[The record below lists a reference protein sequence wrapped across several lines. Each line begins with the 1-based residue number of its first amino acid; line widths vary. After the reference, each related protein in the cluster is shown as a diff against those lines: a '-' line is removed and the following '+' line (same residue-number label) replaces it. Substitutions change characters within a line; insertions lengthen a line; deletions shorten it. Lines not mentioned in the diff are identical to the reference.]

1 MNVERTVQQEHIGK
15 LLITLVNLVCLR
27 VLIVLGLEQM
37 IVILVNQD
45 FI

>member
-15 LLITLVNLVCLR
+15 LLIIPVNLVCLR